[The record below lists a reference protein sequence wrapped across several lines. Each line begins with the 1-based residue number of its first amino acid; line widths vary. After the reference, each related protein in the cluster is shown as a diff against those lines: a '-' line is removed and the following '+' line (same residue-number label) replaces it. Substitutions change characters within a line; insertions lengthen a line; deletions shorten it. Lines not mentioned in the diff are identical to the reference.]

1 MSARFHLP
9 AWHPQRVELND
20 EVHARPPEAL
30 VPPCSISYLALI
42 PPEGAPGEQTLDAVR
57 DLIRRVGGPEPAAG
71 ASHYSTDLGAFRLK
85 WERHTEFSR
94 FMVIVPGVGPEPFAR
109 TAIDAVP
116 PDWVAALPGRVI
128 VAAHAALVPD
138 PGGPLDLAAL
148 SARCFGGNHLVG
160 AEVSGG
166 RATAITDFRIH
177 GDGFNRFLLLDRGTG
192 QRQAG
197 RILQRLLEIDTYR
210 IMALLALPVARELS
224 PVLAAQERELA
235 AVTGALIDCG
245 ENDEPVLL
253 DRLTRLAAEIESGE
267 ARNRYRFSAARAYYE
282 IVQRR
287 IEDLREGRIEG
298 LQTVREF
305 TERRLA
311 PAMNTVRDVARRQEL
326 LSQRVARAT
335 QLLSTR
341 VDLTRERQ
349 NQALLASMDRR
360 ARLQLRLQQTVEG
373 LSVAAIT
380 YYLVGLIAYAA
391 KSLAEAGLPLR
402 PEVVTGAAVPVV
414 AVAVFL
420 GTRRVRRRME
430 RDES

>member
-9 AWHPQRVELND
+9 AWHAQRVELND

-30 VPPCSISYLALI
+30 VAPASISYLALI
-42 PPEGAPGEQTLDAVR
+42 PPEGAPSDQSLDAVR
-57 DLIRRVGGPEPAAG
+57 DLVRRVGGPAPAPG

-94 FMVIVPGVGPEPFAR
+94 FMVIVPGVAPDPFAR
-109 TAIDAVP
+109 TAMDAVP
-116 PDWVAALPGRVI
+116 ADWVAALPGRVI
-128 VAAHAALVPD
+128 VAAHAALLHD
-138 PGGPLDLAAL
+138 DGAPLDLAGIAE
-148 SARCFGGNHLVG
+148 RCFAGNDLVG

-177 GDGFNRFLLLDRGTG
+177 GDGFSRFMLLDRGMG
-192 QRQAG
+192 RRQAG
-197 RILQRLLEIDTYR
+197 RVLQRLLEVDTYR
-210 IMALLALPVARELS
+210 IMALLALPVARALS
-224 PVLAAQERELA
+224 PLLSAQERELA
-235 AVTGALIDCG
+235 DVTGALVACA

-253 DRLTRLAAEIESGE
+253 DRLTRLAAEIESAE

-282 IVQRR
+282 LVQRR
-287 IEDLREGRIEG
+287 IDDVREGRIEG
-298 LQTVREF
+298 LQTMREF

-360 ARLQLRLQQTVEG
+360 AQLQLRLQQTVEG

-380 YYLVGLIAYAA
+380 YYVVGLIAYVA
-391 KSLAEAGLPLR
+391 KALADGGLAVQPGL
-402 PEVVTGAAVPVV
+402 VVGIAVPVV
-414 AVAVFL
+414 AAAVFA
-420 GTRRVRRRME
+420 GMRRLRRHME
-430 RDES
+430 HDGA

>member
-30 VPPCSISYLALI
+30 SPPASISYLALV
-42 PPEGAPGEQTLDAVR
+42 PPEGAPREQTLDSLR
-57 DLIRRVGGPEPAAG
+57 DLVRRVGGPEPAPG
-71 ASHYSTDLGAFRLK
+71 SSHYSTDLGAFRLK

-94 FMVIVPGVGPEPFAR
+94 FMVIVPGVGADPFAT

-116 PDWVAALPGRVI
+116 ADWVAALPGTVI

-138 PGGPLDLAAL
+138 EGKALDLAAIA
-148 SARCFGGNHLVG
+148 ARCFGGNHLIG

-177 GDGFNRFLLLDRGTG
+177 GDGFSRFLLLDRGTG

-197 RILQRLLEIDTYR
+197 RIVQRLLEIDTYR
-210 IMALLALPVARELS
+210 IMALLALPVARDLS
-224 PVLAAQERELA
+224 PVLGRHERELA
-235 AVTGALIDCG
+235 AVTDALITCG

-253 DRLTRLAAEIESGE
+253 DRLTRLAAEIETGE
-267 ARNRYRFSAARAYYE
+267 ARNRYRFSAAAAYYE

-298 LQTVREF
+298 LQTIREF

-311 PAMNTVRDVARRQEL
+311 PAMNTVRDVARRQEM

-380 YYLVGLIAYAA
+380 YYVVGLIGYAA
-391 KSLAEAGLPLR
+391 KAFVGPQFPLGAEAITGL
-402 PEVVTGAAVPVV
+402 AVPLV
-414 AVAVFL
+414 AILVFL
-420 GTRRVRRRME
+420 ATRRVRRRME
-430 RDES
+430 REEP

>member
-1 MSARFHLP
+1 MSTRFHLP
-9 AWHPQRVELND
+9 AWHAQRVELND

-30 VPPCSISYLALI
+30 APPASISYLALI
-42 PPEGAPGEQTLDAVR
+42 PPEGAPRDQSLDAVR
-57 DLIRRVGGPEPAAG
+57 DLVRRVGGPEPAPG

-94 FMVIVPGVGPEPFAR
+94 FMVIVPGVAAEPFAR
-109 TAIDAVP
+109 TAMDAVP
-116 PDWVAALPGRVI
+116 ADWVAALPGRVI
-128 VAAHAALVPD
+128 VAAHAALVLD
-138 PGGPLDLAAL
+138 DAAPLDLAAI
-148 SARCFGGNHLVG
+148 AGRCFAGNPLVG

-177 GDGFNRFLLLDRGTG
+177 GDGFSRFLLLDRGMG

-197 RILQRLLEIDTYR
+197 RVLQRLLEIDTYR
-210 IMALLALPVARELS
+210 IMALLALPEAREISPLLS
-224 PVLAAQERELA
+224 AQERELA
-235 AVTGALIDCG
+235 EVTGALVACA

-253 DRLTRLAAEIESGE
+253 ERLTRLAAEIESGE
-267 ARNRYRFSAARAYYE
+267 ARTRYRFSAAGAYYE

-287 IEDLREGRIEG
+287 IDDLREGRIEG
-298 LQTVREF
+298 LQMVREF

-360 ARLQLRLQQTVEG
+360 AHLQLRLQQTVEG

-391 KSLAEAGLPLR
+391 KAAADAGYGVAPGI
-402 PEVVTGAAVPVV
+402 VTGLAVP
-414 AVAVFL
+414 AVALAVYAA
-420 GTRRVRRRME
+420 TRRRRRHME
-430 RDES
+430 REPS

>member
-1 MSARFHLP
+1 MSLP
-9 AWHPQRVELND
+9 PSHPLRVELND

-30 VPPCSISYLALI
+30 VPPCRISHLALL
-42 PPEGAPGEQTLDAVR
+42 PDGDAPR
-57 DLIRRVGGPEPAAG
+57 DDSLAALVALAKRFGGPEPAPG
-71 ASHYSTDLGAFRLK
+71 ATHFSADLGPFRLK

-94 FMVIVPGVGPEPFAR
+94 FMVIVPGVEADPFAS
-109 TAIDAVP
+109 TAMEALP
-116 PDWVAALPGRVI
+116 GDWVAALPGRVI
-128 VAAHAALVPD
+128 AAQHVALLPD
-138 PGGPLDLAAL
+138 DGAPFDIAAL
-148 SARCFGGNHLVG
+148 SARHFAGNHLLG
-160 AEVSGG
+160 AEVSAG
-166 RATAITDFRIH
+166 RATAITDFRIQP
-177 GDGFNRFLLLDRGTG
+177 DGFSRFLLLDRGTG
-192 QRQAG
+192 ARQAG
-197 RILQRLLEIDTYR
+197 RIVQRLLEIDTYR
-210 IMALLALPVARELS
+210 VMALLAFPLARRLS
-224 PVLAAQERELA
+224 PELAAQERELA
-235 AVTGALIDCG
+235 AVTDALIGCG
-245 ENDEPVLL
+245 DDDEPVLL

-267 ARNRYRFSAARAYYE
+267 ARNRYRFSAAAAYYE

-311 PAMNTVRDVARRQEL
+311 PAMNTCLAMAQRQVL

-380 YYLVGLIAYAA
+380 YYVVGLIGYAA
-391 KSLAEAGLPLR
+391 KALSGARVPLR
-402 PEVVTGAAVPVV
+402 EEVVTGIAVPVV
-414 AVAVFL
+414 ALVVFAA
-420 GTRRVRRRME
+420 TRRVRRRME
-430 RDES
+430 REET

>member
-1 MSARFHLP
+1 VSLP
-9 AWHPQRVELND
+9 PSHPLRAELND

-30 VPPCSISYLALI
+30 VPPCRISHVALLPEDEASRDASLAALV
-42 PPEGAPGEQTLDAVR
+42 ALA
-57 DLIRRVGGPEPAAG
+57 RRFGGPEPAPG
-71 ASHYSTDLGAFRLK
+71 ATHYSADLGPFRLK

-94 FMVIVPGVGPEPFAR
+94 FMVIVPGLEADPFAS
-109 TAIDAVP
+109 TAMEALP
-116 PDWVAALPGRVI
+116 GDWVAALPGRVI
-128 VAAHAALVPD
+128 AAQHVALLPD
-138 PGGPLDLAAL
+138 DGAPIDIAAL
-148 SARCFGGNHLVG
+148 SARHFAGNHLLG
-160 AEVSGG
+160 AEVSAG
-166 RATAITDFRIH
+166 RATAITDFRIQP
-177 GDGFNRFLLLDRGTG
+177 DGFSRFLLLDRSTG
-192 QRQAG
+192 ARQAG
-197 RILQRLLEIDTYR
+197 RIVQRLIEIDTYR
-210 IMALLALPVARELS
+210 VMALLAFPLARRLS
-224 PVLAAQERELA
+224 PELAAQERELA
-235 AVTGALIDCG
+235 AVTDALIGCG
-245 ENDEPVLL
+245 DDDEPVLL

-267 ARNRYRFSAARAYYE
+267 ARNRYRFSAAAAYYE

-311 PAMNTVRDVARRQEL
+311 PAMNTCLAMAQRQVL

-380 YYLVGLIAYAA
+380 YYVVGLIAYAA
-391 KSLAEAGLPLR
+391 KALSDARVPLR
-402 PEVVTGAAVPVV
+402 DEVVTGVAVPVV
-414 AVAVFL
+414 ALAVYAA
-420 GTRRVRRRME
+420 TRRVRRRME
-430 RDES
+430 REET

>member
-9 AWHPQRVELND
+9 AWHAQRVELND

-42 PPEGAPGEQTLDAVR
+42 PPENAPGEQTLEAVR
-57 DLIRRVGGPEPAAG
+57 DLVRRVGGPEPARG

-94 FMVIVPGVGPEPFAR
+94 FMVIVPGVGPEPFAT

-116 PDWVAALPGRVI
+116 ADWVAALPGQVI

-138 PGGPLDLAAL
+138 PGTPLDLATL

-177 GDGFNRFLLLDRGTG
+177 GDGFSRFLILDRGTG

-224 PVLAAQERELA
+224 PVLAGQERELA

-245 ENDEPVLL
+245 ENDEPLLL
-253 DRLTRLAAEIESGE
+253 DRLTRLAAEIESRE
-267 ARNRYRFSAARAYYE
+267 ARSRYRFSAARAYYE

-287 IEDLREGRIEG
+287 IDDLREGRIEG

-311 PAMNTVRDVARRQEL
+311 PAMNTVRDVSRRQDL

-380 YYLVGLIAYAA
+380 YYLVGLIGYAA
-391 KSLAEAGLPLR
+391 KSLAEAGLALR
-402 PEVVTGAAVPVV
+402 PGVVTGAAVPVV
-414 AVAVFL
+414 AVAVYL

-430 RDES
+430 RDET

>member
-9 AWHPQRVELND
+9 AWHARRVELND

-57 DLIRRVGGPEPAAG
+57 DLVRRVGGPEPAPG

-94 FMVIVPGVGPEPFAR
+94 FMVIVPGLGAEPFAS

-116 PDWVAALPGRVI
+116 ADWVAALPGQVI

-138 PGGPLDLAAL
+138 GGAPLDLAAL

-197 RILQRLLEIDTYR
+197 RIVQRLLEIDTYR

-224 PVLAAQERELA
+224 PVLAAQECELA

-380 YYLVGLIAYAA
+380 YYVVGLIAYAS
-391 KSLAEAGLPLR
+391 KSLAEAGLPVR
-402 PEVVTGAAVPVV
+402 PEVVTGIAVPVV
-414 AVAVFL
+414 AAAVFL

-430 RDES
+430 RDEP

>member
-1 MSARFHLP
+1 MTLPPFHPL
-9 AWHPQRVELND
+9 RVELND

-30 VPPCSISYLALI
+30 VPPCRIAHLALI
-42 PPEGAPGEQTLDAVR
+42 PPEGAPRDQALAAVQ
-57 DLIRRVGGPEPAAG
+57 DLARRFGAPVPADG
-71 ASHYSTDLGAFRLK
+71 AAHYSADLGAFRLK

-94 FMVIVPGVGPEPFAR
+94 FMLITAGGAADPFAAPA
-109 TAIDAVP
+109 TDAVP
-116 PDWVAALPGRVI
+116 ADWLAALQGRVI
-128 VAAHAALVPD
+128 AAQQVALLPD
-138 PGGPLDLAAL
+138 DGAPLDLAAL
-148 SARCFGGNHLVG
+148 SLRHFAGNHLVG

-166 RATAITDFRIH
+166 RATAVTDFRIQP
-177 GDGFNRFLLLDRGTG
+177 DGFSRFLLLDRGTG
-192 QRQAG
+192 ERQAG
-197 RILQRLLEIDTYR
+197 RIVQRLLEIDTYR
-210 IMALLALPVARELS
+210 VMALLAFPLARELS

-235 AVTGALIDCG
+235 AVADALVACSAS
-245 ENDEPVLL
+245 DEPVLL

-267 ARNRYRFSAARAYYE
+267 ARNRYRFAAAAAYYE
-282 IVQRR
+282 IVRQR

-311 PAMNTVRDVARRQEL
+311 PAMNTCLVMAHRQEM

-360 ARLQLRLQQTVEG
+360 ARQQLRLQQTVEG

-380 YYLVGLIAYAA
+380 YYVVGLIAYAA
-391 KSLAEAGLPLR
+391 KALSGPRLPLR
-402 PEVVTGAAVPVV
+402 EDIVAGLAVPLVAAAV
-414 AVAVFL
+414 FF

-430 RDES
+430 KEEA

>member
-9 AWHPQRVELND
+9 AWHTQRVELND

-30 VPPCSISYLALI
+30 SPPASISYLALV
-42 PPEGAPGEQTLDAVR
+42 PPDGAPRDQTLDAVR
-57 DLIRRVGGPEPAAG
+57 DLVRRVGGPEPAPG

-94 FMVIVPGVGPEPFAR
+94 FMVIVPGLGAEPFAT

-116 PDWVAALPGRVI
+116 ADWVAALPGTVI

-138 PGGPLDLAAL
+138 DGASLDLAAI
-148 SARCFGGNHLVG
+148 AGRCFAGNHLIG

-166 RATAITDFRIH
+166 RATTITDFRIH
-177 GDGFNRFLLLDRGTG
+177 GDGFSRFLLLDRGTG

-210 IMALLALPVARELS
+210 IMALLALPMARDLS
-224 PVLAAQERELA
+224 PVLGRHERELA
-235 AVTGALIDCG
+235 AVTDALISCG

-253 DRLTRLAAEIESGE
+253 DRLTRLAAEIETGE
-267 ARNRYRFSAARAYYE
+267 ARNRYRFSAATAYYE

-298 LQTVREF
+298 LQTIREF

-311 PAMNTVRDVARRQEL
+311 PAMNTVRDVARRQEM

-380 YYLVGLIAYAA
+380 YYVVGLIGYAA
-391 KSLAEAGLPLR
+391 RALAGPRFPLG
-402 PEVVTGAAVPVV
+402 PEVVTGIAVPLV
-414 AVAVFL
+414 AILVFL
-420 GTRRVRRRME
+420 GTRQVRRRME
-430 RDES
+430 REES